1 MKWVFA
7 GIALAAAAFG
17 AAPAFGQINK
27 QGGPIEVGADKAEAM
42 TDQGRYIYTK
52 NVVVTQGDAR
62 LKTDKLTIV
71 CSVTPSPNAAAGGRA
86 STQACDEMQSLVAE
100 GSVYYLTPDGKI
112 RGDKAVYDYAA
123 KIITVTGD
131 VILSRDDG
139 SVVNGTQLVY
149 EVDAG
154 KAVMTSSNGKGVLS
168 YFNPQSKKETAPAS
182 APTAPAAAPPA
193 VAATPAPH

>member
-7 GIALAAAAFG
+7 GIALAAAVFG
-17 AAPAFGQINK
+17 ATPAFGQINK

-71 CSVTPSPNAAAGGRA
+71 CTVTPAPVGAAGSRSSG
-86 STQACDEMQSLVAE
+86 QACDEMQSLVAE

-112 RGDKAVYDYAA
+112 RGDRAVYDYAA
-123 KIITVTGD
+123 KVITVTGD

-139 SVVNGTQLVY
+139 SVVNGTQLIY

-154 KAVMTSSNGKGVLS
+154 KAVMTSSNGKGVFS
-168 YFNPQSKKETAPAS
+168 YFNPQSKKNAAPAPVAPVPSPALTAP
-182 APTAPAAAPPA
+182 PPG
-193 VAATPAPH
+193 